1 MDSLVSPSP
10 APTETAKPHD
20 HFRSVPRFLQLIN
33 TTSSSKMDYS
43 AESGLEP
50 ESPMPM
56 EVSDG
61 SIDEAHHEKL
71 LQGIFGGA
79 RRIVH
84 PPATDIAQ

>member
-1 MDSLVSPSP
+1 
-10 APTETAKPHD
+10 
-20 HFRSVPRFLQLIN
+20 
-33 TTSSSKMDYS
+33 MDYS